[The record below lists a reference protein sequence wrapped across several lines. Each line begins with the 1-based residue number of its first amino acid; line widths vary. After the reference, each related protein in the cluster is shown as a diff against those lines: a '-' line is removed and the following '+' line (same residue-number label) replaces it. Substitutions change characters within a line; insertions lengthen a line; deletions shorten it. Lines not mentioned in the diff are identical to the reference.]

1 MVKVCQKHM
10 VDGLKVLDVPH
21 VEILSDTTRNLCCFC
36 NEKAKY
42 LLFLPYI
49 KHKVIYE
56 EDFSTQKG
64 KSRLK
69 QQPVA
74 G

>member
-1 MVKVCQKHM
+1 MVKICRKHM
-10 VDGLKVLDVPH
+10 VDGLKMLDAPH
-21 VEILSDTTRNLCCFC
+21 VEILPDTTRNLCCFC

-49 KHKVIYE
+49 KHNKYE
-56 EDFSTQKG
+56 KDFSIQKR
-64 KSRLK
+64 KSSIK
-69 QQPVA
+69 QRSVA